1 MSDSVIKIY
10 VEGGLEAT
18 IHGLGTEVSLY
29 FTYIEWFSFFFPVK
43 PVNVLLRACS
53 FNFTVYY
60 AIPILL

>member
-29 FTYIEWFSFFFPVK
+29 FTCIEWFSFFFP
-43 PVNVLLRACS
+43 
-53 FNFTVYY
+53 
-60 AIPILL
+60 